1 MKTDRQL
8 LIDFN
13 GGRDHKVFKE
23 FYDRHEARLRE
34 RAFRFLKN
42 REDTKDF
49 LQDFWSRVFN
59 EADQIRTN
67 EKGAAAGFLVVMLTH
82 DLYDYLRVKELN
94 TEPLDDF
101 LLDRLHQTNNLVHNA
116 VEDELYRNEII
127 ASKDLIVSELPEK
140 DRLIYNLYTT
150 HHLSVT
156 EISRVCSLNEKTVR
170 NRLAI
175 IKNNIQGKLQVL
187 YAGSYMLPLCI
198 LVHSDFLW

>member
-13 GGRDHKVFKE
+13 GGRDHRVFKE

-49 LQDFWSRVFN
+49 LQDFWIRVFN

-67 EKGAAAGFLVVMLTH
+67 GKGAAAGFLVVMLTH

-101 LLDRLHQTNNLVHNA
+101 LLDKLHQTNNLVHNA